1 MKWSALRFVGSGGKP
16 ESIRTCEAKSLY
28 YVGFKILVKSLKS
41 TSSQRFLKGFRL
53 IADGGEHLIRS
64 GPGESVDQLGE
75 NMAEIAS
82 QTRRLIHGVC

>member
-1 MKWSALRFVGSGGKP
+1 VLCVSWAVVENLSLFEHVRQ
-16 ESIRTCEAKSLY
+16 KSLY
-28 YVGFKILVKSLKS
+28 YVGFKSLVKSLKS

-53 IADGGEHLIRS
+53 IADGGEHLIHS